1 MCELERFY
9 INFISRDRQG
19 PEEGE
24 SFAGPVFS
32 REVLFISIYLLLLL
46 SVWHSVCSPES
57 LKTYSQTL
65 PVLRPHALRLTF

>member
-24 SFAGPVFS
+24 SFAGPAFS
-32 REVLFISIYLLLLL
+32 REVLFISGLVSMAFCLL
-46 SVWHSVCSPES
+46 S
-57 LKTYSQTL
+57 
-65 PVLRPHALRLTF
+65 